1 MTAPGSGRLPA
12 SHMAQSASSSE
23 DSPDSSYLPNSDRFE
38 RPECMSMSRTM
49 QFVLN
54 TLDSDRPSFEYVE
67 RWPSLADLSESQ
79 VA

>member
-12 SHMAQSASSSE
+12 SHMAQSASSSD
-23 DSPDSSYLPNSDRFE
+23 DSPDSSYLPNSDRLE

-49 QFVLN
+49 QLVLN
-54 TLDSDRPSFEYVE
+54 TFDSARPFLEYVE
-67 RWPSLADLSESQ
+67 RWPSRADLSESQ